1 MGEHVESAGGVVR
14 KLVERRVRDLQHVDL
29 HTTCRSVDERSGRT
43 ARRRTGADQE
53 FEL

>member
-1 MGEHVESAGGVVR
+1 MGEHVESAGGVIR
-14 KLVERRVRDLQHVDL
+14 KLIDGRVRDIQRVDL
-29 HTTCRSVDERSGRT
+29 DTTCRRVNERCGWT